1 MLITKNIIVVI
12 PVGPNSSAAFVTDTI
27 ESYLF
32 YASGTSQVVIMDDS
46 QQGIG
51 EAIAKELPGIVVLK
65 TKKKMGGWAGL
76 YISLAE
82 AYYFALKHYTF
93 KAILKLD
100 TDALVINKAQE
111 KEALTLFESNE
122 KIGIAGQYPNEY
134 DGTPWDIAWPK
145 QRIINTTQTWKFFAR
160 PIAHWLLKKQYSAA
174 VRNGYRTGESVFGGA
189 YFMSYAL
196 VKTLADKGLL
206 PNRRFKTLNLGEDH
220 LFAILATGNGF
231 SLRSLSN
238 DNQPFACAW
247 KDLPAAPEKMYKEG
261 RKVIHS
267 VRGYGQLDEAAIRT
281 FFKMK
286 RKEEKI
292 NPSPSETVR
301 VTREV
306 TNE

>member
-1 MLITKNIIVVI
+1 
-12 PVGPNSSAAFVTDTI
+12 
-27 ESYLF
+27 
-32 YASGTSQVVIMDDS
+32 
-46 QQGIG
+46 
-51 EAIAKELPGIVVLK
+51 VLK

-82 AYYFALKHYTF
+82 AYNFALQHYTF

-100 TDALVINKAQE
+100 TDALVINKEPE
-111 KEALTLFESNE
+111 KEALTLFERNE

-145 QRIINTTQTWKFFAR
+145 QRIINATQTWKFFAR

-174 VRNGYRTGESVFGGA
+174 LRNGYRTGESVFGGA

-206 PNRRFKTLNLGEDH
+206 PNRRFKALNLGEDH

-231 SLRSLSN
+231 SLGSLSN
-238 DNQPFACAW
+238 ENQPFACAW
-247 KDLPAAPEKMYKEG
+247 KGLPAAAEKMYKEG
-261 RKVIHS
+261 RKLIHS
-267 VRGYGQLDEAAIRT
+267 VKSFGQLDEAAIRT
-281 FFKMK
+281 FYQMK

-292 NPSPSETVR
+292 NQSPSETVL